1 MNDQTEI
8 LSGDLVITSCGL
20 QDRWQQSSLQ
30 AGWKLPGDWLVPEVA
45 ETTRARVRGDELQ
58 NVAKRLGA
66 SRAYHGVG
74 VRETMMDLRAFYAV
88 AGLPPDDSSMLA
100 LVEGWTA
107 EIERLEPLSCT
118 DVRTGLATFAHFE
131 RLIYDVAVSGSKA
144 QQAQT
149 IASLHLD
156 WSDHGHRLGWDLL
169 ADVGNICSEELATIN
184 VSAAYHRG
192 SIHAIMERT
201 TQSYEALFRCRERL
215 DALTMWPSPAT
226 TVDFEPVP
234 TTQADFTKTTAALR
248 TRRAA

>member
-20 QDRWQQSSLQ
+20 QRRWRKCSLQ
-30 AGWKLPGDWLVPEVA
+30 AGWKLPGDWLVPEV
-45 ETTRARVRGDELQ
+45 EEITRARTRGDELQ
-58 NVAKRLGA
+58 NLAKRLGA
-66 SRAYHGVG
+66 SRAFHGVG
-74 VRETMMDLRAFYAV
+74 IRETMLDFRAFYSV
-88 AGLPPDDSSMLA
+88 AHLCPDDSSMVA

-107 EIERLEPLSCT
+107 ETERLEPLSCT

-131 RLIYDVAVSGSKA
+131 RLIYDVAVSGSRA

-156 WSDHGHRLGWDLL
+156 WSDQGHRLGWDLL
-169 ADVGNICSEELATIN
+169 ADVGSICSEELATIN

-201 TQSYEALFRCRERL
+201 PQSYEALFRCRERL
-215 DALTMWPSPAT
+215 DALAMRSSPAT
-226 TVDFEPVP
+226 TVHFEPVP
-234 TTQADFTKTTAALR
+234 TTRADFTRTTAALR